1 MLVLCNSNLS
11 LNLSFLSSGNSLHVT
26 FIWNLCCQWIKYNMG
41 FDFWKPCHWLFYKE
55 KLRIFYSTNLIL
67 NGRENLNAIQ
77 WYCGNDLQWI
87 FSNSK
92 QNHLEA
98 QAAKIIKI
106 LESLEIRASALMEF
120 MLVMLPVVRK
130 ALCMDLALSMIKYL
144 I

>member
-1 MLVLCNSNLS
+1 
-11 LNLSFLSSGNSLHVT
+11 
-26 FIWNLCCQWIKYNMG
+26 
-41 FDFWKPCHWLFYKE
+41 
-55 KLRIFYSTNLIL
+55 
-67 NGRENLNAIQ
+67 
-77 WYCGNDLQWI
+77 
-87 FSNSK
+87 
-92 QNHLEA
+92 LEA